1 MLVFVESGELEE
13 CMEQYQEDAKYL
25 AISSDLLEV
34 PGMIDGSWL
43 LPPATALFCYFKTGD
58 KQKYRENY
66 YRFLSSPRICHFL
79 NLEILASDGIDSEVT
94 FLCYS
99 KMESEMLYPKFL
111 RHFIIENLEI
121 PKKYVVKYKD
131 YTGKN
136 KKFDKDT
143 RGKFDKHAAQMLNK
157 FDESTEILG

>member
-13 CMEQYQEDAKYL
+13 CMKQYQENAKYL

-34 PGMIDGSWL
+34 PGMADGSWL
-43 LPPATALFCYFKTGD
+43 LPPVSAFTCYCNTGD

-79 NLEILASDGIDSEVT
+79 NLEIIASDGIDSEVT
-94 FLCYS
+94 FMCYS

-121 PKKYVVKYKD
+121 PKKYVVKYKN
-131 YTGKN
+131 YAGKN
-136 KKFDKDT
+136 KKFDKET
-143 RGKFDKHAAQMLNK
+143 REKFDKHVAQMMNK
-157 FDESTEILG
+157 FDESIEILG